1 MATINGET
9 VDAGGRT
16 ILRYIQET
24 GYGEKQV
31 VVERN
36 LRIIPREEWA
46 RTVIEESDSVE
57 ILQFVGGG

>member
-16 ILRYIQET
+16 ILRYIQEA

-36 LRIIPREEWA
+36 LRIIPREEWD
-46 RTVIEESDSVE
+46 RTVIEEGDSVE